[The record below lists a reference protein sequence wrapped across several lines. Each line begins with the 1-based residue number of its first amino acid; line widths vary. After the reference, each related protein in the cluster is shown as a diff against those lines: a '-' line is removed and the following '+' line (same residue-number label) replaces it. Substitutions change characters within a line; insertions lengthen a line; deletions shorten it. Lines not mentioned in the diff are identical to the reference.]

1 MKPTRPRLLVAIAVI
16 AASLGWGAA
25 FLINTRMASYIV
37 VPWTAPATL
46 LLLGIAILLW
56 TRGVRARLAGKPGTK
71 PLPPMVAARTAA
83 LAMAASRTG
92 AFFGGFY
99 AGVAVELIPNW
110 AIPVAAERVLASG
123 SAVLFSVLVVVAALW
138 LERSCKL
145 PDPPA
150 DGSSHEHQSTPA
162 PG

>member
-1 MKPTRPRLLVAIAVI
+1 MKPTRIRLLLAIAVV
-16 AASLGWGAA
+16 AGSLGWGTA
-25 FLINTRMASYIV
+25 FLLSSRTGRYLL
-37 VPWTAPATL
+37 VPWTAPVTL

-56 TRGVRARLAGKPGTK
+56 TRGVRARLAGKPGTR
-71 PLPPMVAARTAA
+71 PLPPIVAARTAA

-99 AGVAVELIPNW
+99 LGVAIELVPNW
-110 AIPVAAERVLASG
+110 SIPVVSERVLFCGG
-123 SAVLFSVLVVVAALW
+123 SVLAALLVVVAALW
-138 LERSCKL
+138 LERSCQL

-150 DGSSHEHQSTPA
+150 DGTVQRQSTPA